1 MIILSNDD
9 QPILK
14 RLQMKAQQ
22 AYRDANSGMPPNIP
36 NDIFKPSQPDDGNDE
51 LSIFSGKTHTVNTTT
66 TVTISSSGRSPQP
79 TSSRGDSPQ
88 QILTDNPS
96 FAGVHPSLISELSSF
111 QPFIRQQVQNAY
123 RIGGDVFGGAPIVID
138 PIRRIPAG
146 QTNLPA
152 QPQLPL
158 SVVVQQRSQQQPQ
171 FQQQQQIEQ
180 EQRQAMLHQQELER
194 ERFEQERR
202 ELERQELERRQYE
215 RQELQRQE
223 LEKQAFARQKLLE
236 YQRQQAQQEEMRKQQ
251 EIRLQEL
258 RRQQEA
264 EHEAIRRHEAQ
275 EEHRRQQEKAQIQRQ
290 EQYRQQL
297 EIQQLQRQQQHVLQY
312 QHEVSLSQQQT
323 MFTLGTSDVQDVA
336 VSTTVPSQMP
346 PPATNSMYAPHN
358 RQVLHSQSSSSL
370 RQMYQ
375 QVPLSQGTGQ
385 VTSQQSGVTAQAITP
400 QHTGSQSQRPIYTV
414 PQTNNA
420 AQQSADSMDTST
432 NYVQPTATSYG
443 QFHPSSASAVPVSH
457 FVPDAYKYWPAAST
471 SFAIPLEQ
479 SGAIGGFAPTP
490 LQAQPRYQHQQYT
503 PDSALRGIAADDRS
517 LQETWQS
524 YMNKVWSSVFPYLSI
539 WLLKSIKTYRLALLV
554 NFSRIE
560 LSGYT
565 VVSVQKYTKWNSTS
579 RTTCISQACCLIL
592 F

>member
-1 MIILSNDD
+1 
-9 QPILK
+9 
-14 RLQMKAQQ
+14 MKAQQ

-36 NDIFKPSQPDDGNDE
+36 NDIFKPSQPDDENDE
-51 LSIFSGKTHTVNTTT
+51 LSIFSGKTHTVNTTST
-66 TVTISSSGRSPQP
+66 PTISLSGRSPQP

-96 FAGVHPSLISELSSF
+96 FVGVHPSLISELSSF
-111 QPFIRQQVQNAY
+111 QPFIREQVQNAY

-152 QPQLPL
+152 QSQLPL
-158 SVVVQQRSQQQPQ
+158 SVIVQQRSQQQPQ
-171 FQQQQQIEQ
+171 FQQQQQQREQ
-180 EQRQAMLHQQELER
+180 EQRQAILHQQELEQ

-202 ELERQELERRQYE
+202 ELERRQY
-215 RQELQRQE
+215 E
-223 LEKQAFARQKLLE
+223 LEKQEFARQKLLE

-275 EEHRRQQEKAQIQRQ
+275 EVHRRQQEKAQMQRQ

-297 EIQQLQRQQQHVLQY
+297 EIQQLHFEQQQQQQHMVQY
-312 QHEVSLSQQQT
+312 QHEVTLSQQQT
-323 MFTLGTSDVQDVA
+323 MYTLGTSDVQDVA

-346 PPATNSMYAPHN
+346 PPATNSMYATHN
-358 RQVLHSQSSSSL
+358 RHSQSSSSL

-375 QVPLSQGTGQ
+375 QLPVSQGTGQ
-385 VTSQQSGVTAQAITP
+385 ITPQQSGVSAQVIMP
-400 QHTGSQSQRPIYTV
+400 QHTGSQPQHTV
-414 PQTNNA
+414 PQTKNS
-420 AQQSADSMDTST
+420 AQQSSDFMDTT
-432 NYVQPTATSYG
+432 TGYVQPTTTSYG
-443 QFHPSSASAVPVSH
+443 QSHPSSASAVPTSH

-490 LQAQPRYQHQQYT
+490 LQPQPRYQHQQYS

-524 YMNKVWSSVFPYLSI
+524 YMNKVWISVFPLLEYLVTEILNHIGWLSSSVFRGLSCRIQWYLFKNAPSGIQHLVPY
-539 WLLKSIKTYRLALLV
+539 TYLRLV
-554 NFSRIE
+554 SNF
-560 LSGYT
+560 
-565 VVSVQKYTKWNSTS
+565 
-579 RTTCISQACCLIL
+579 IL
-592 F
+592 NL

>member
-1 MIILSNDD
+1 
-9 QPILK
+9 
-14 RLQMKAQQ
+14 MKAQQ

-66 TVTISSSGRSPQP
+66 TLTTSSSGRSPQS

-96 FAGVHPSLISELSSF
+96 FVGVHPSLISELSSF

-123 RIGGDVFGGAPIVID
+123 RIGGDIFGGAPIVID

-152 QPQLPL
+152 QSQLPL
-158 SVVVQQRSQQQPQ
+158 SVVVQLPSQQQPQ
-171 FQQQQQIEQ
+171 FQQQQQREQ
-180 EQRQAMLHQQELER
+180 EQRQALLQQELEHQ
-194 ERFEQERR
+194 RFEQERR
-202 ELERQELERRQYE
+202 ELERQELERQQYE

-223 LEKQAFARQKLLE
+223 LEKQEFARKKLLE
-236 YQRQQAQQEEMRKQQ
+236 YQRQQAQQEEMTKQQ

-258 RRQQEA
+258 RRQQEV

-275 EEHRRQQEKAQIQRQ
+275 EEHQRQQEKAQMQRQ

-297 EIQQLQRQQQHVLQY
+297 EIQQLHFEQQRQQQHIVQY

-336 VSTTVPSQMP
+336 VSTTIPNQMP
-346 PPATNSMYAPHN
+346 PPATNSMYAAHN
-358 RQVLHSQSSSSL
+358 RQVLHSQSSSNF

-375 QVPLSQGTGQ
+375 QLPVSQDTGQ
-385 VTSQQSGVTAQAITP
+385 VTSQQSGVIAQAITP

-414 PQTNNA
+414 PQTKNA
-420 AQQSADSMDTST
+420 AQQSADSMDTTT

-479 SGAIGGFAPTP
+479 AGAIGGFAPTS
-490 LQAQPRYQHQQYT
+490 LQPQLRYQHQQYT

-524 YMNKVWSSVFPYLSI
+524 YMNKVWSSVFSF
-539 WLLKSIKTYRLALLV
+539 T
-554 NFSRIE
+554 
-560 LSGYT
+560 
-565 VVSVQKYTKWNSTS
+565 
-579 RTTCISQACCLIL
+579 
-592 F
+592 